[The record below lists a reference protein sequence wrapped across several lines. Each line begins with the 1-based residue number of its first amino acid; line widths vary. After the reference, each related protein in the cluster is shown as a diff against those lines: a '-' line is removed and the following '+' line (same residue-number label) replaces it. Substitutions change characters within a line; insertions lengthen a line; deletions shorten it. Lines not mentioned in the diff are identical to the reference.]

1 MELLKC
7 NTAFLPDPRSSGQG
21 AGKQDQ
27 AAAIANVQKRK
38 QEALEKQLD
47 AGDDSGKTREHLEPK
62 KRVGDGGSGGGR
74 YKLSEALVSMVQN
87 QNDMAQVNARRLAME
102 EKNQMA
108 ERLDKYMQYV
118 MNPNTPET
126 YKASYHVMIAGLQR
140 QLHAADMATSFL
152 APAAVTPAAVT
163 PAATTPAST
172 PTRSRDMSARSDDSG
187 ILGP

>member
-1 MELLKC
+1 VELLKC

-62 KRVGDGGSGGGR
+62 KRVGDGSSGGGR
-74 YKLSEALVSMVQN
+74 DKLSEALVSMVQN

-118 MNPNTPET
+118 MNPNTPEA

-140 QLHAADMATSFL
+140 QR
-152 APAAVTPAAVT
+152 
-163 PAATTPAST
+163 
-172 PTRSRDMSARSDDSG
+172 PTWQRLFSHPPR
-187 ILGP
+187 

>member
-62 KRVGDGGSGGGR
+62 KRVGDGP
-74 YKLSEALVSMVQN
+74 L
-87 QNDMAQVNARRLAME
+87 
-102 EKNQMA
+102 
-108 ERLDKYMQYV
+108 
-118 MNPNTPET
+118 T
-126 YKASYHVMIAGLQR
+126 
-140 QLHAADMATSFL
+140 AAAAVAATS
-152 APAAVTPAAVT
+152 
-163 PAATTPAST
+163 
-172 PTRSRDMSARSDDSG
+172 SAK
-187 ILGP
+187 LW

>member
-27 AAAIANVQKRK
+27 AAAIANARSASKKPSKSR
-38 QEALEKQLD
+38 LD

-62 KRVGDGGSGGGR
+62 KRVGDGSSGGGR
-74 YKLSEALVSMVQN
+74 DKLSEALVSMVQN

-118 MNPNTPET
+118 MNPNSPEA

-140 QLHAADMATSFL
+140 QR
-152 APAAVTPAAVT
+152 
-163 PAATTPAST
+163 
-172 PTRSRDMSARSDDSG
+172 PTWQRLFSHPPR
-187 ILGP
+187 